1 VASSHLGANA
11 ASRRLPPP
19 GLDAKCR
26 TNPPVSLEACW
37 AISVSGTE
45 TRSWSGFSTNVI
57 LSFPQLWHNR
67 AIFDWI

>member
-45 TRSWSGFSTNVI
+45 TRSWSGF
-57 LSFPQLWHNR
+57 
-67 AIFDWI
+67 